1 MRALPLNSTLI
12 VLAILLAWSLA
23 RAARFGVP
31 GAPAT
36 WEALG
41 RALSHRAVLAFL
53 LLGACASVSFS
64 TLSGYINPRDY
75 VQDVVAAHQFLKH
88 ASMYPRDVPRMGTV
102 ELAAPITGRDELQH
116 LPVIRAEFNTLA
128 DPPATANAHPPVLG
142 IALAPLVFL
151 FGLRGSFVFVL
162 LLSIALLYLSVAAI
176 LREVFSPL
184 PFAAWCAVIGLVFGW
199 YPVGT
204 TLRSGQPSIIL
215 FALITAAWLMLR
227 RNRPWMAGGA
237 IGLAACLH
245 AFPALLLLYFAIRF
259 RRALVSAIGAIA
271 LLGAAAAALSVPH
284 TFGQWLDTAGM
295 VAQRFVPRP
304 SNQSVAGLITSLSGG
319 IGCGENVRVVA
330 PAVVL
335 IVAAALAL
343 FLWPW
348 NRGSLPPERLD
359 VEYSV
364 FMAAM
369 LLASPLSWARYLPIM
384 LLPIALIIR
393 NWKQQRPAWAVPA
406 LLAALLLMSFPE
418 SSFGWLYNWLT
429 RSVGFAAGWL
439 MAAMPSLA
447 ILAILV
453 WLGSSLHSTVA
464 SAKTRLGAA
473 PGPFEHPVWTHH
485 NPRQ

>member
-1 MRALPLNSTLI
+1 
-12 VLAILLAWSLA
+12 
-23 RAARFGVP
+23 
-31 GAPAT
+31 
-36 WEALG
+36 
-41 RALSHRAVLAFL
+41 
-53 LLGACASVSFS
+53 
-64 TLSGYINPRDY
+64 
-75 VQDVVAAHQFLKH
+75 
-88 ASMYPRDVPRMGTV
+88 
-102 ELAAPITGRDELQH
+102 
-116 LPVIRAEFNTLA
+116 
-128 DPPATANAHPPVLG
+128 
-142 IALAPLVFL
+142 
-151 FGLRGSFVFVL
+151 
-162 LLSIALLYLSVAAI
+162 
-176 LREVFSPL
+176 
-184 PFAAWCAVIGLVFGW
+184 
-199 YPVGT
+199 
-204 TLRSGQPSIIL
+204 
-215 FALITAAWLMLR
+215 MLR

-369 LLASPLSWARYLPIM
+369 LLASPLSWARYLPIVLVTGSCGLIGSEVSVYFSRQGYQVFGIDSNHRAVFFGPEGDTSWVLERLRREIPGYRHQSLDIRDREGVLA
-384 LLPIALIIR
+384 LLKELRPNLIIHTAAQPSHDR
-393 NWKQQRPAWAVPA
+393 GRHPVPRFRSQCAGHSPPAGSRAPVLPRVAVHPHVHQQGLRRPAQYHPLRELETRWDYADPA
-406 LLAALLLMSFPE
+406 FENGIPRIS
-418 SSFGWLYNWLT
+418 
-429 RSVGFAAGWL
+429 
-439 MAAMPSLA
+439 PSTNPS
-447 ILAILV
+447 IRC
-453 WLGSSLHSTVA
+453 
-464 SAKTRLGAA
+464 SARPKSPAT
-473 PGPFEHPVWTHH
+473 
-485 NPRQ
+485 